1 MTTVMVMTAVVGV
14 LAGLAARAIMPG
26 KQVMGF
32 FGTAV
37 VGAIGALG
45 AGYGGQAM
53 AWYKLGEPLGVRRR
67 RRRRDRPDLRRVA
80 LLPMR

>member
-1 MTTVMVMTAVVGV
+1 MTTVMVMTGLVGV

-26 KQVMGF
+26 KQIMGL

-37 VGAIGALG
+37 VGVIGALA

-53 AWYKLGEPLGVRRR
+53 AWYKLGEPLAF
-67 RRRRDRPDLRRVA
+67 VA
-80 LLPMR
+80 AVVGAIVLIFIVSRFFR

>member
-26 KQVMGF
+26 RQVMGF

-37 VGAIGALG
+37 VGTVGALG

-53 AWYKLGEPLGVRRR
+53 AWYKLGEPLAF
-67 RRRRDRPDLRRVA
+67 VA
-80 LLPMR
+80 AVVGAIVLIFVVSRFFR

>member
-1 MTTVMVMTAVVGV
+1 MSTVLVMTAVVGV

-32 FGTAV
+32 FGTAI
-37 VGAIGALG
+37 VGAAGAIG

-53 AWYKLGEPLGVRRR
+53 AWYKLGEPLAF
-67 RRRRDRPDLRRVA
+67 VA
-80 LLPMR
+80 AVVGAIVLIFVVSRFFR

>member
-1 MTTVMVMTAVVGV
+1 MTTVVVMTGLVGV

-32 FGTAV
+32 FGTAI
-37 VGAIGALG
+37 VGAVGAVG

-53 AWYKLGEPLGVRRR
+53 VWYKLGEPLAF
-67 RRRRDRPDLRRVA
+67 VA
-80 LLPMR
+80 AVIGAIVLIFAVSRFFR